1 MRDVWSTAES
11 FGVDTLAIEER
22 ILIQMLYTDAFV
34 GNAAAIFQN
43 YVKKGGRSI
52 GRAGIFSPVLS

>member
-34 GNAAAIFQN
+34 GNAAAIFQS
-43 YVKKGGRSI
+43 YVKKGADPSVEL
-52 GRAGIFSPVLS
+52 AFLAQS